1 MMRSNI
7 SALVLLLAG
16 CSLAGGHPAADTA
29 PVVAAPQAVDRPISP
44 SAAAAAI
51 EPRIVDRPISFSA
64 QRHEMTRA
72 YIQTQYG
79 IEATDITI
87 TPRVVVLHWTAIDGL
102 EATFRVFDRETLAGR
117 PDLAGAGAVNVSSQF
132 VVDRDGTIYRLM
144 PETWMA
150 RHVIGL
156 NFNAIGVENIGG
168 RDGVDDLTDAQV
180 AANSALV
187 RYLATRFPTIEYLIG
202 HHEYQAFE
210 GHPLWR
216 ELDMSYRTAKTDPG
230 DRFMGAVRAAVAD
243 LGLQGPPPR
252 PPVAAPSAPS
262 SASRANVP
270 VPDSAVAARDTV
282 TVVLRDWL
290 ILGPAVLPLPAF
302 MPDTVRAPAAAL
314 LDLPPHQV
322 GVWPAVGDTVRWA
335 DGRNRAWSRFTA
347 AGDTMT
353 LAASVAADADVAY
366 LATYLHADG
375 HVRARLSIA
384 SGDLLR
390 VTLDGR
396 QVAVKRSTG
405 GAPATAELSLP
416 PGPHLLVVQAV
427 RSPPRPLA
435 TDTAVPAPAWSVA
448 ASLRYAATS
457 DAAPRPRL
465 RVTTDAARPLRI
477 ADLLDTE
484 AVSSLELSPDGEL
497 LAVAMRQPEVP
508 APNQETWVDIVAVRD
523 GRVVRTFRGNSPTS
537 AFSWAPD
544 GRRFAYVTSR
554 DGRATLWAGELDGAV
569 RPVLRDVER
578 FGSYRWLPGTRGFVY
593 TVSTRG
599 VRDDRGLQRMRGVQ
613 DRWAGWRDRSHLF
626 HATSDGSVV
635 RRLTAGDETTALQD
649 ISPDGTRL
657 LLTRGRFTTTHPYSE
672 NELVELDLATLATRE
687 LASYAWG
694 GSARYAPDGERILLV
709 GAPDMFGDAGVNVP
723 AGMTPNLYD
732 SQGYILDR
740 RTGAVTAFTRDFDP
754 AIDEAIWA
762 GADGMIYLRVQERDR
777 TGLYRYDPS
786 SRRFTRLQTGIGV
799 AGALTVASRARR
811 LAFAGSS
818 AAEPHRVFALD
829 LTGNAR
835 PRELLFPGRD
845 SYRDVQLSR
854 VEDFDF
860 ATADGTI
867 IEGRLHLPPDFD
879 ASRRY
884 PLIVMYYGGTTP
896 VGRGFGGRYPADLWA
911 GLGYAVYI
919 PQPSGATGWGQEFS
933 ARHVNNWGI
942 TVAGEI
948 IEGTERLL
956 AAKPF
961 LDRQRVGCIGASYGG
976 FMTMLLTTRT
986 DLFAGCVSHAGIS
999 SISSYWGE
1007 GWWGYGYNAAAT
1019 AGSYPWN
1026 RPDIYI
1032 EQSPLFQADRIR
1044 TPLLLLHGTADTN
1057 VPPGESEQ
1065 LYTALTLLGREV
1077 EYVRVEGED
1086 HHILQYPKRVVW
1098 METIIAWFDRT
1109 LKGDRS
1115 WWDALYEGR

>member
-1 MMRSNI
+1 MRFAARTLTLS
-7 SALVLLLAG
+7 SALTLLLAG
-16 CSLAGGHPAADTA
+16 CSTAGGHPPVETTAIATASRTADQ
-29 PVVAAPQAVDRPISP
+29 PVAVHDATG
-44 SAAAAAI
+44 AAA
-51 EPRIVDRPISFSA
+51 EPRIVDRPISFSP

-79 IEATDITI
+79 MEVPDITI
-87 TPRVVVLHWTAIDGL
+87 TPRVVVLHWTAIDDL

-117 PDLAGAGAVNVSSQF
+117 PDLAGAGAVNVSSHF

-156 NFNAIGVENIGG
+156 NYNAIGVENIGG
-168 RDGVDDLTDAQV
+168 RDGVDDLTDAQI

-187 RYLATRFPTIEYLIG
+187 RYLTALFPTIDYLIG

-216 ELDMSYRTAKTDPG
+216 ELDASYRTVKTDPG

-243 LGLQGPPPR
+243 LRLQGPPTRQPAASTATVTSTA
-252 PPVAAPSAPS
+252 PPS
-262 SASRANVP
+262 
-270 VPDSAVAARDTV
+270 AARDTV

-290 ILGPAVLPLPAF
+290 ILGPAALPLPAF
-302 MPDTVRAPAAAL
+302 TPDTVRTPAAAL
-314 LDLPPHQV
+314 LDLPPHEV
-322 GVWPAVGDTVRWA
+322 GVWPAAGDTVRWG
-335 DGRNRAWSRFTA
+335 DGRNRIWSRFASA
-347 AGDTMT
+347 ADTMT
-353 LAASVAADADVAY
+353 VAASGGHAADVAY
-366 LATYLHADG
+366 LATYLHAEG

-427 RSPPRPLA
+427 RSSQRPA
-435 TDTAVPAPAWSVA
+435 AADTVPAQPWSVA
-448 ASLRYAATS
+448 ASLRYNAAGR
-457 DAAPRPRL
+457 DAALRPSL
-465 RVTTDAARPLRI
+465 RVTADAARPLRI

-523 GRVVRTFRGNSPTS
+523 GRIVRTFRGNSPVS
-537 AFSWAPD
+537 AFSWSPD
-544 GRRFAYVTSR
+544 GRRFAYVTRR
-554 DGRATLWAGELDGAV
+554 DGRATLWAGDLDGAV

-578 FGSYRWLPGTRGFVY
+578 FGSYRWLPATLGFVY
-593 TVSTRG
+593 TVTTRG
-599 VRDDRGLQRMRGVQ
+599 ARDDGALQRMQGVQ

-649 ISPDGTRL
+649 ISPDGSRL

-672 NELVELDLATLATRE
+672 NELVELDLATLAIRE

-709 GAPDMFGDAGVNVP
+709 GAPSMFGDAGVNTP
-723 AGMTPNLYD
+723 AGMTANLYD

-754 AIDEAIWA
+754 AIDEAVWSRS
-762 GADGMIYLRVQERDR
+762 DGMIYLRVQERDR
-777 TGLYRYDPS
+777 TALYRYDPA
-786 SRRFTRLQTGIGV
+786 SRRFTRLQTGTDV

-860 ATADGTI
+860 TTADGTT

-879 ASRRY
+879 AARRY

-911 GLGYAVYI
+911 GLGYVVYI

-976 FMTMLLTTRT
+976 FMTMLLTART

-999 SISSYWGE
+999 SIASYWGE
-1007 GWWGYGYNAAAT
+1007 GWWGYSYSAAAT

-1077 EYVRVEGED
+1077 EYIRVEGED

-1115 WWDALYEGR
+1115 WWDALY

>member
-1 MMRSNI
+1 MRF
-7 SALVLLLAG
+7 SACLLTLALTLTPILAS
-16 CSLAGGHPAADTA
+16 CSSAGGHAPAESAAIATTPRTVDQ
-29 PVVAAPQAVDRPISP
+29 PVSASAVAAATI
-44 SAAAAAI
+44 A
-51 EPRIVDRPISFSA
+51 PRIVDRPISFSP

-79 IEATDITI
+79 IAAPDITI
-87 TPRVVVLHWTAIDGL
+87 TPRVVVLHWTAINDL

-156 NFNAIGVENIGG
+156 NYNAIGVENIGG
-168 RDGVDDLTDAQV
+168 RDGVDDLTDAQI

-187 RYLATRFPTIEYLIG
+187 RYLTARFPTIDYLIG

-216 ELDMSYRTAKTDPG
+216 ELDASYRTVKTDPG

-243 LGLQGPPPR
+243 LRLQGPPAR
-252 PPVAAPSAPS
+252 VAGG
-262 SASRANVP
+262 V
-270 VPDSAVAARDTV
+270 RDTV

-290 ILGPAVLPLPAF
+290 ILGPAALPLPAF
-302 MPDTVRAPAAAL
+302 TPDTVRAPAAAL
-314 LDLPPHQV
+314 LDLPPHEV
-322 GVWPAVGDTVRWA
+322 GVWPAAGDTVRWG
-335 DGRNRAWSRFTA
+335 DGRNRVWSRLAIT
-347 AGDTMT
+347 GDTTT
-353 LAASVAADADVAY
+353 LEDSGTADADVAY

-375 HVRARLSIA
+375 HVRARLSVA

-405 GAPATAELSLP
+405 SSPATAELSLP

-427 RSPPRPLA
+427 RQPRQA
-435 TDTAVPAPAWSVA
+435 TAVDTVPAQPWSVA
-448 ASLRYAATS
+448 ASLRY
-457 DAAPRPRL
+457 DAAGRDAALRPPL
-465 RVTTDAARPLRI
+465 RVTADAARPLRI

-544 GRRFAYVTSR
+544 GRRFAYVTRR
-554 DGRATLWAGELDGAV
+554 DGRATLWAGDLDGAV

-599 VRDDRGLQRMRGVQ
+599 VRDDRGLQRMQGVH

-635 RRLTAGDETTALQD
+635 RRMTAGDETTALQD

-762 GADGMIYLRVQERDR
+762 RADGMIYLRVQERDR
-777 TGLYRYDPS
+777 TGLYRYDPA

-976 FMTMLLTTRT
+976 FMSMLLTTRT

-999 SISSYWGE
+999 SIASYWGE
-1007 GWWGYGYNAAAT
+1007 GWWGYSYSAAAT

-1077 EYVRVEGED
+1077 EYIRVEGED

-1115 WWDALYEGR
+1115 WWDALYDGR